1 MKYML
6 FLDII
11 EKVTI
16 GTRRDLNDI
25 QSLFSRRQNTGTS

>member
-1 MKYML
+1 MRKNMKYML

-16 GTRRDLNDI
+16 GTRRD
-25 QSLFSRRQNTGTS
+25 FK